1 MKLPSVPRDSSGLF
15 FSIISISICLLLFGQ
30 CSNEPIVE
38 YSLDSFLDNIE
49 IDSTDTFQVNV
60 CDIIEAR
67 WDSILVIKPY
77 APVSKQLVLRD
88 LKNYSRIKSRI
99 KDIRQTDFYSYLVF
113 VRDNKAIGFSRVNR
127 GPVDFVYLPV
137 TDNRSPSVA
146 VLSKT
151 NCARLYMKRNGV
163 LFIVK

>member
-1 MKLPSVPRDSSGLF
+1 MKYYSILFSV
-15 FSIISISICLLLFGQ
+15 ISICICLFLFSK
-30 CSNEPIVE
+30 CSNEPIIE

-49 IDSTDTFQVNV
+49 IDSTDTIQVIV

-67 WDSILVIKPY
+67 WDSILVVKPY

-88 LKNYSRIKSRI
+88 LENYSRIKSRI

-113 VRDNKAIGFSRVNR
+113 VRDDKAIGFSRVKY
-127 GPVDFVYLPV
+127 GPVDFANLSV

-146 VLSKT
+146 VLSRT
-151 NCARLYMKRNGV
+151 NCAKLYRKRNGG